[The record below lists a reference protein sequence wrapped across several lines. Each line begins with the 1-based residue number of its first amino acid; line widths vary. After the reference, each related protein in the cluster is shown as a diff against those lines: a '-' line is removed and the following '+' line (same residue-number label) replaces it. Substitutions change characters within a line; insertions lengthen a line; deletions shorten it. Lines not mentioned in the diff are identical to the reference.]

1 MIDPVEVP
9 GRVSEPE
16 APIASAGEF
25 SSAFWRTAPATASI
39 LPTLAS
45 GEMPTDEFRL
55 LADNLPTLC
64 WIANGDGYIVW
75 YNRRW
80 HQYCGTTPEQMEGW
94 GWTSVHDPSLLPQ
107 VMERWTASIASG
119 EPFEMTFPLKGA
131 DGQYRP
137 FLTRAQPVRDASGEI
152 VRWFGLN
159 TEISQQVAAEAAL
172 RASEEGFRRIFE
184 QTSDL
189 IITAD
194 LDQVITD
201 CNPSAAAAV
210 GLSRSEAI
218 GRRISDFVLPEDF
231 DRTTAALREK
241 LEKGGNT
248 QYDVRVRNAAGEWL
262 FWEINSGLTFDEANT
277 PIGLHVVGRD
287 ITARKR
293 WEDHQRL
300 LVGELNHR
308 VKNTLSVVQSLALQT
323 FRGDGVAKEIV
334 TAFEHRLRALAD
346 AHNLL
351 TRENWESADLKE
363 LIRSMLEVHA
373 PDAGRFA
380 LDGPPLR
387 LPPQAA
393 VTIALAFNELAT
405 NAAKYGALS
414 VPGGRIR
421 VGWTTDDGRLRLRWE
436 EVGGPP
442 VASPSRQGFGSR
454 MIERALP
461 RELGGR
467 VVLDYAA
474 AGLVCTVDA
483 PLPAVVPE

>member
-1 MIDPVEVP
+1 MSPPD
-9 GRVSEPE
+9 
-16 APIASAGEF
+16 APIPPAGEF
-25 SSAFWRTAPATASI
+25 TSAFWRAAPAI
-39 LPTLAS
+39 GDVLPLLAS
-45 GEMPTDEFRL
+45 GDIPAAEFRL
-55 LADNLPTLC
+55 LADNIPTLC

-80 HQYCGTTPEQMEGW
+80 HEYCGTTPAQMEGW
-94 GWTSVHDPSLLPQ
+94 GWQSVHDPAFLPQ

-131 DGQYRP
+131 DGQFRP
-137 FLTRAQPVRDASGEI
+137 FLTRVQPVRDASGTI
-152 VRWFGLN
+152 ARWIGVN
-159 TEISQQVAAEAAL
+159 TEVSQQIAAEAAL
-172 RASEEGFRRIFE
+172 RVSEEGFRRIFE

-210 GLSRSEAI
+210 GLSRSAAI
-218 GRRISDFVLPEDF
+218 GRKISDFVLPEDF
-231 DRTTAALREK
+231 ARTTEALRDK

-248 QYDVRVRNAAGEWL
+248 QYDVRVRSATGEWL
-262 FWEINSGLTFDEANT
+262 FWEINSGLTFDDANT
-277 PIGLHVVGRD
+277 PVGLHVVGRD

-293 WEDHQRL
+293 WEEHQRL

-323 FRGDGVAKEIV
+323 FRGEGVPRDTV

-346 AHNLL
+346 AHNVL
-351 TRENWESADLKE
+351 TRENWESADLRE
-363 LIRSMLEVHA
+363 LLHSTLQVHA
-373 PDAGRFA
+373 PLADRFE

-393 VTIALAFNELAT
+393 VTMAIAFNELAT

-414 VPGGRIR
+414 VPGGHIK
-421 VGWTTDDGRLRLRWE
+421 VSWEDGDGRLRLRWE
-436 EVGGPP
+436 EVGGPAVERP
-442 VASPSRQGFGSR
+442 ARQGFGSR

-461 RELGGR
+461 RELGGD
-467 VVLDYAA
+467 VTLDYAPG
-474 AGLVCTVDA
+474 GLVCTVDA
-483 PLPAVVPE
+483 PLPAVMVE